1 MARSSVGTA
10 ILAIGASFLGVEGTA
25 QGALKLDNYTFSKVT
40 SLPGWSFFVK
50 FDQSYAYGE
59 KEDEFKLLCKHAHQV
74 PHFMMAEV
82 PVQEYGDKENDDL
95 RDQFKLTKEDFPAYF
110 LINEASPV
118 PGLRYTG
125 NVKADLLVTWLRR
138 QKIPIPSLGTIDEL
152 DQLAEKFMKEGAADA
167 VLDEAKKVAE
177 GIPDKKAAIYIKIMQ
192 KIKEKG
198 EGYVAAE
205 VERVGKI
212 SGVSLAAEKKAEL
225 EEKLKI
231 LEIFHSAQK
240 PKEEL

>member
-1 MARSSVGTA
+1 MASSVGTV
-10 ILAIGASFLGVEGTA
+10 ILVIVASLLGVEGTA

-74 PHFMMAEV
+74 PSFMMAEV

-110 LINEASPV
+110 LINEASPA
-118 PGLRYTG
+118 GLRYTG

-152 DQLAEKFMKEGAADA
+152 DQLAQKFIKEGAADA
-167 VLDEAKKVAE
+167 VLEEARKVAE
-177 GIPDKKAAIYIKIMQ
+177 DIPDKKAAIYIKIMQ

-231 LEIFHSAQK
+231 LEIFSAFSA
-240 PKEEL
+240 KEEL

>member
-1 MARSSVGTA
+1 
-10 ILAIGASFLGVEGTA
+10 
-25 QGALKLDNYTFSKVT
+25 
-40 SLPGWSFFVK
+40 
-50 FDQSYAYGE
+50 
-59 KEDEFKLLCKHAHQV
+59 
-74 PHFMMAEV
+74 
-82 PVQEYGDKENDDL
+82 
-95 RDQFKLTKEDFPAYF
+95 LTKEDFPAYF
-110 LINEASPV
+110 LINEASPA
-118 PGLRYTG
+118 GLRYTG

-152 DQLAEKFMKEGAADA
+152 DQLAQKFIKEGADA
-167 VLDEAKKVAE
+167 VLEEARKVAE
-177 GIPDKKAAIYIKIMQ
+177 DIPDKKAAIYIKIMQ

-231 LEIFHSAQK
+231 LEIFHSA